1 MTAIEDKGR
10 RSRQAVVSLSRDA
23 LVRGGEMGREG
34 GGRRGGGE
42 ARWQLMDAVYMQEKL
57 LS

>member
-23 LVRGGEMGREG
+23 LVGEG
-34 GGRRGGGE
+34 GRGRGRGAGGGE